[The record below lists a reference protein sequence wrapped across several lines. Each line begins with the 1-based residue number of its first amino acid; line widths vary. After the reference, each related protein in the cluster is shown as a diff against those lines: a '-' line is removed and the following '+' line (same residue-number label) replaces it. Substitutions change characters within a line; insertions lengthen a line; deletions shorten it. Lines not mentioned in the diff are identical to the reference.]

1 MPTITKA
8 AFGET
13 KEGAPVD
20 LYHLE
25 NKHGLKAQIMTFGAT
40 LRLMSLPNEQ
50 GETVNITLSRESLDQ
65 YTSESCYFGATIGR
79 VGNRIARG
87 QFTLEG
93 VDYQLATNN
102 NRNHL
107 HGGNVGFDR
116 KLWSAEPL
124 ELDGESSVRLWR
136 TSPDGEEGYPGA
148 LQVEVIYTL
157 SNDNTL
163 RIAYQATTDRTTPV
177 NLTNHAFWNLAGAG
191 NSVLDHEL
199 TLHAKTYLPVDE
211 TLIPTGDRAA
221 VAGTPMDFTHSHAIG
236 ERIEQIPGGYDHCY
250 ILDREG
256 LGLSLAAELF
266 DPKSGRRMTVATT
279 EPGIQFYSGN
289 FLDGS
294 QAADGKAFNQHGAI
308 CLEAQHFPDA
318 VNQAAFPSVNL
329 RPGQTYRQTTVHTFS
344 W

>member
-1 MPTITKA
+1 
-8 AFGET
+8 
-13 KEGAPVD
+13 
-20 LYHLE
+20 
-25 NKHGLKAQIMTFGAT
+25 
-40 LRLMSLPNEQ
+40 
-50 GETVNITLSRESLDQ
+50 
-65 YTSESCYFGATIGR
+65 

-191 NSVLDHEL
+191 KSVLDHEL

-256 LGLSLAAELF
+256 SGLSLAAELF

-294 QAADGKAFNQHGAI
+294 QSADGKAFNQHGAI

-318 VNQAAFPSVNL
+318 VNQAAFPSVIL

>member
-1 MPTITKA
+1 MPITKE

-50 GETVNITLSRESLDQ
+50 GAAVDITLSRETLDQ
-65 YTSESCYFGATIGR
+65 YAGESCYFGATIGR
-79 VGNRIARG
+79 VGNRIAKG
-87 QFTLEG
+87 QFTLDG

-102 NRNHL
+102 ELNHL

-116 KLWSAEPL
+116 KLWSAETM

-136 TSPDGEEGYPGA
+136 TSPDGEEGYPGTVH
-148 LQVEVIYTL
+148 VEVIYTL

-163 RIAYQATTDRTTPV
+163 RIAYQATTDRATPV

-191 NSVLDHEL
+191 NSILDHKL

-221 VAGTPMDFTHSHAIG
+221 VADTPMDFTHSVAIG
-236 ERIEQIPGGYDHCY
+236 ERIEQVPGGYDHCY

-256 LGLSLAAELF
+256 SGLSLAAELF
-266 DPKSGRRMTVATT
+266 EPKSGRRMTVATT

-294 QAADGKAFNQHGAI
+294 QSAGGKAFDQHGAI

-318 VNQAAFPSVNL
+318 VNQAAFPSVVL
-329 RPGQTYRQTTVHTFS
+329 RPGQTYHQTTVHTFS